1 MNNILELKK
10 LHKEYENVIAVNSID
25 LDIPR
30 GSIFGLLGPNGAG
43 KTSMI
48 RIITHITMLDS
59 GSITFNFNEKGIKDY
74 MNNIGY
80 LPEERGLYPE
90 MKIGE
95 QLMFFAQMKGLSAKK
110 AKENINHWLQKLD
123 MEDWYNKKAQEL
135 SKGMQQ
141 LVQFVASIV
150 HDPELLIFDEPFSG
164 LDPINTERLKKE
176 IVELAKRD
184 KTIIFSTH
192 QMSQVEEICDEIAL
206 IDKGVIILEG
216 KLKDIKNRFKKD
228 IFEIKYNGQF
238 QSMNID
244 GLDIELVEDG
254 CALVKNLKYYPN
266 SQLLKMLSDHVEIYS
281 FTEILP
287 SLNEIFIEQV
297 TRAKNMMEAKHE

>member
-1 MNNILELKK
+1 MDAILSLEK
-10 LHKEYENVIAVNSID
+10 LHKEYEKVVAVHSID
-25 LDIPR
+25 LKVPR
-30 GSIFGLLGPNGAG
+30 GSVFGLLGPNGAG

-48 RIITHITMLDS
+48 RIITNITLPDS
-59 GSITFNFNEKGIKDY
+59 GKLSFHFQNSKISDP

-95 QLMFFAQMKGLSAKK
+95 QLKFFAQMKGLSAAK
-110 AKENINHWLQKLD
+110 AHENIQYWLKRFEI
-123 MEDWYNKKAQEL
+123 EDWANKKAQEL

-141 LVQFVASIV
+141 LIQFIV
-150 HDPELLIFDEPFSG
+150 SVIHDPELLIFDEPFSG

-176 IVELAKRD
+176 IVDLSKSG

-192 QMSQVEEICDEIAL
+192 QMSQVEEICNEIAL
-206 IDKGVIILEG
+206 INKGRFILEG
-216 KLKDIKNRFKKD
+216 ELKEIKNRFKKNL
-228 IFEIKYNGQF
+228 FEIKYHGSFPNNEINGF
-238 QSMNID
+238 EITIKEE
-244 GLDIELVEDG
+244 GHAI
-254 CALVKNLKYYPN
+254 VKSLKECSYSN
-266 SQLLKMLSDHVEIYS
+266 LLKTLSDYVEIYS

-297 TRAKNMMEAKHE
+297 TLAKANKEEEHE

>member
-1 MNNILELKK
+1 
-10 LHKEYENVIAVNSID
+10 
-25 LDIPR
+25 
-30 GSIFGLLGPNGAG
+30 
-43 KTSMI
+43 
-48 RIITHITMLDS
+48 
-59 GSITFNFNEKGIKDY
+59 
-74 MNNIGY
+74 
-80 LPEERGLYPE
+80 
-90 MKIGE
+90 
-95 QLMFFAQMKGLSAKK
+95 
-110 AKENINHWLQKLD
+110 
-123 MEDWYNKKAQEL
+123 
-135 SKGMQQ
+135 
-141 LVQFVASIV
+141 
-150 HDPELLIFDEPFSG
+150 
-164 LDPINTERLKKE
+164 
-176 IVELAKRD
+176 
-184 KTIIFSTH
+184 
-192 QMSQVEEICDEIAL
+192 MSQVEEICDEIAL

>member
-1 MNNILELKK
+1 MD
-10 LHKEYENVIAVNSID
+10 S
-25 LDIPR
+25 
-30 GSIFGLLGPNGAG
+30 
-43 KTSMI
+43 KT
-48 RIITHITMLDS
+48 LA
-59 GSITFNFNEKGIKDY
+59 NEICKV
-74 MNNIGY
+74 
-80 LPEERGLYPE
+80 
-90 MKIGE
+90 
-95 QLMFFAQMKGLSAKK
+95 LSAKK